1 MVCLFPK
8 FYRWTK
14 IVKVSR
20 RKNTFYPWRFT
31 SFVIDMLYLHYDLKI
46 DCKTKKSGQ
55 IFPIFGIIFVLHH
68 KNAGFHMTNLY
79 SFQYIDFVWFIS
91 SKSWDINNKKWFPIK
106 RKERKSTR
114 NAEKKH
120 KMHSFSYFY
129 HYCCNIWFS
138 AQVKSTS
145 GLIYAYQWF

>member
-31 SFVIDMLYLHYDLKI
+31 SFVIDMLYLNYYLKM

-55 IFPIFGIIFVLHH
+55 IFPIFGIILVLHH
-68 KNAGFHMTNLY
+68 KNTDFHMTNLY

-114 NAEKKH
+114 KY

-129 HYCCNIWFS
+129 HYCWNIWFS
-138 AQVKSTS
+138 ALVKNRLQRTIFISS
-145 GLIYAYQWF
+145 N

>member
-20 RKNTFYPWRFT
+20 RKNTFYPWCFT
-31 SFVIDMLYLHYDLKI
+31 SFVIDMLYLHYYLKI

-55 IFPIFGIIFVLHH
+55 MFPIFGIILVLHH
-68 KNAGFHMTNLY
+68 KNTDLYITNLY

-114 NAEKKH
+114 KY

-129 HYCCNIWFS
+129 HYCWNIWFS
-138 AQVKSTS
+138 ALVKNRLQRTIFISS
-145 GLIYAYQWF
+145 N

>member
-31 SFVIDMLYLHYDLKI
+31 SFVIDMLYLHYYLKI
-46 DCKTKKSGQ
+46 DCKTKKIRSNVSHIWNNFSFTSQ
-55 IFPIFGIIFVLHH
+55 KHWFIYYQSIW
-68 KNAGFHMTNLY
+68 
-79 SFQYIDFVWFIS
+79 FQYIDFVWFIS

-114 NAEKKH
+114 KY

-129 HYCCNIWFS
+129 HYCWNIWFS
-138 AQVKSTS
+138 ALVKNRLQRTIFISS
-145 GLIYAYQWF
+145 N